1 MRHLIIIFLFI
12 SSLCFAQNSGI
23 TYQAAI
29 YNPSGEELPG
39 VDNSISLLT
48 NTDICL
54 KFSIV
59 DGNGLVEYQEN
70 ATVTTDNFGMVNL
83 LIGTH
88 EQTGGYAANFASI
101 TWGDNT
107 KFLKVDLDIEGSCTD
122 FEELSNQPFTY
133 VPFAYYSPAS
143 DVPGPAGPAG
153 ADGQDGATGAVGQD
167 GATGAVGPSGALGAD
182 GAVGPR
188 GPVGVTGSQGVQ
200 GPQGIQGPD
209 GADGSAGPTGAQGP
223 IGPQGAN
230 GLLDSGDNIGDI
242 LYWDGS
248 QWPILPIGSEGDV
261 LTVIDALPSW
271 SPQATGNPSGSF
283 NDDESSA
290 SNWNGCN
297 TDPTE
302 NIIASEG
309 SWWTTDA
316 AIGWQNCYQS
326 PNTFWW
332 RSCVTNIS
340 INLPGVEYPGP
351 PERSDRQ
358 VDSPLPTQITKSF
371 ESINSSHIE
380 LNLGKLSQCFD
391 TEILIVFYNA
401 HGEVIE
407 NYGEYHRSI
416 QGSSET
422 EVNNIESSISQTHNL
437 SSNDYLLNFS
447 ENKLIFYLADQANH
461 MEVTFRALDPIFNSF
476 CQEAYFNTPVQF
488 VYYSGAP
495 GYSPSEN
502 YAYQYVGEF
511 NSTDW
516 TIYTY

>member
-1 MRHLIIIFLFI
+1 MKRLFLLLLFV

-107 KFLKVDLDIEGSCTD
+107 KFLKVDLDIEGNCTN

-153 ADGQDGATGAVGQD
+153 ADGADGADGAVGQD

-271 SPQATGNPSGSF
+271 SPQATPSSGSLIGCDGEVVPSIVYGSQEWTVENACHITYRDGTPIPQVTDTDEWESLTTGAWCYYDNDPTKGKLYNWYAVNDSRGLAPEGWSVASDSEWTQMISCLGGGTEAAKKIMTTTRWEYNEGFATNESGFSALPEGSRSWGGSF
-283 NDDESSA
+283 N
-290 SNWNGCN
+290 GY
-297 TDPTE
+297 
-302 NIIASEG
+302 NILG
-309 SWWTTDA
+309 SWWTSTSEN
-316 AIGWQNCYQS
+316 NCCATS
-326 PNTFWW
+326 
-332 RSCVTNIS
+332 RSMV
-340 INLPGVEYPGP
+340 GA
-351 PERSDRQ
+351 Q
-358 VDSPLPTQITKSF
+358 VAGGGQIT
-371 ESINSSHIE
+371 
-380 LNLGKLSQCFD
+380 
-391 TEILIVFYNA
+391 
-401 HGEVIE
+401 
-407 NYGEYHRSI
+407 
-416 QGSSET
+416 
-422 EVNNIESSISQTHNL
+422 
-437 SSNDYLLNFS
+437 SSNSNDRTSGFSVRCLN
-447 ENKLIFYLADQANH
+447 NN
-461 MEVTFRALDPIFNSF
+461 N
-476 CQEAYFNTPVQF
+476 
-488 VYYSGAP
+488 
-495 GYSPSEN
+495 
-502 YAYQYVGEF
+502 
-511 NSTDW
+511 
-516 TIYTY
+516 